1 VPVSDVPNV
10 AWTAAVVA
18 WVAAVPLWRFST
30 HAITV
35 AHEGG
40 HALFGLLF
48 GGRVHRITISGGGAG
63 ETVLTTRG
71 LARFMSLVA
80 GYLGPSLFGFVGA
93 TMLVHDVSPRV
104 VLFLSLVFLVGVL
117 VMIRNLFG
125 LLVVVAIGA
134 LLWLVTMRAAAPVQQ
149 VFAYIW
155 VWFMLMGGARQI
167 PELFWGVKAGD
178 TSTDPALLERHTHV
192 SDVLWLGVFWLGSV
206 AALIYGGALLLRYAT

>member
-1 VPVSDVPNV
+1 
-10 AWTAAVVA
+10 
-18 WVAAVPLWRFST
+18 
-30 HAITV
+30 
-35 AHEGG
+35 
-40 HALFGLLF
+40 
-48 GGRVHRITISGGGAG
+48 
-63 ETVLTTRG
+63 
-71 LARFMSLVA
+71 
-80 GYLGPSLFGFVGA
+80 
-93 TMLVHDVSPRV
+93 MLVHDVSPRA

-155 VWFMLMGGARQI
+155 VWFMLIGGARQI

-178 TSTDPALLERHTHV
+178 TSTDPALLQRHTHV